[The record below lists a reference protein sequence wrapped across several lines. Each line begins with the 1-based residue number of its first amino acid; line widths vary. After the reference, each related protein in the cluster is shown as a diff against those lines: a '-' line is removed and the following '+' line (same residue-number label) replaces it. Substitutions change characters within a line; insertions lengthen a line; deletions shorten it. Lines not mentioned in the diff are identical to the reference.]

1 MKINLIFKKISVLIT
16 FFLVLQNLLFAQ
28 SAVQTVRGV
37 VVDKISQSPLPGV
50 SIVISNGTFQNG
62 ISTDIEGIF
71 RLKEVP
77 VGKISLKISYIGYK
91 EILMQNVV
99 LNAGKELVINVNLEE
114 DIKAINEVVITAKEE
129 KNKPLNTMSTVSTR
143 TFSVEETQKFA
154 AAVNDPARMA
164 TSFAGVVQA
173 GDGNNHIAI
182 RGNSPNGL
190 LWRMEGVEIPN
201 PNHFSS
207 VGTSGGGISIL
218 SAQLLSNSDFSTGA
232 FAAEYGN
239 ALSGVFDLRLRKGN
253 NEKKEYTMQLG
264 ILGADFAAEGPFKKG
279 YNGSYLVNYRY
290 STLNLLGKIG
300 VPMGDAITNF
310 QDISYHVFLPTNN
323 LGNFTLFGFAGQ
335 SYQIVKAKKDSLQW
349 LEDAFYQYDS
359 KFYANTG
366 AFGASNT
373 KLFNNQSYLKTVLM
387 FSGTQNG
394 FNADKLS
401 YNYNDLKR
409 EQDESYNQTKITLSS
424 TYTKKVNAK
433 NNLRTGFILNQLGYQ
448 LLQKSSLDTNVML
461 TKINI
466 KGNTQSIQ
474 GFFQWNT
481 QVNQRLSTNV
491 GLHYY
496 QLLLNNTYA
505 IEPRAAL
512 KFELNNR
519 QNLTLG
525 YGLHSQLQPIG
536 VYFAESTSESG
547 QKITP
552 NSNLPLSKAHHVVLG
567 YDWNINNHE
576 HIKTEVYY
584 QHLFNVPISKDT
596 NNTFSMLNITEGYNT
611 SALQSNGLG
620 KNYGVELTYERFLF
634 RNLYYLL
641 SGSVFES
648 KYRAANNNWYNSR
661 FNTNYNLTVT
671 LGKEWTLSEKYK
683 NKIIGFNL
691 KSIYTGGFRNTP
703 IDINKSIAK
712 GDAVYDYSQ
721 TYTLRNP
728 DYFRLDLRLSLKR
741 NYKHM
746 TTTLAFDLQ
755 NATNRKNVGGQFYNA
770 KTASVKWFYQAPMIP
785 ILSYKVEF

>member
-1 MKINLIFKKISVLIT
+1 
-16 FFLVLQNLLFAQ
+16 
-28 SAVQTVRGV
+28 
-37 VVDKISQSPLPGV
+37 
-50 SIVISNGTFQNG
+50 
-62 ISTDIEGIF
+62 
-71 RLKEVP
+71 
-77 VGKISLKISYIGYK
+77 
-91 EILMQNVV
+91 
-99 LNAGKELVINVNLEE
+99 
-114 DIKAINEVVITAKEE
+114 
-129 KNKPLNTMSTVSTR
+129 
-143 TFSVEETQKFA
+143 
-154 AAVNDPARMA
+154 
-164 TSFAGVVQA
+164 
-173 GDGNNHIAI
+173 
-182 RGNSPNGL
+182 
-190 LWRMEGVEIPN
+190 
-201 PNHFSS
+201 
-207 VGTSGGGISIL
+207 
-218 SAQLLSNSDFSTGA
+218 
-232 FAAEYGN
+232 
-239 ALSGVFDLRLRKGN
+239 
-253 NEKKEYTMQLG
+253 
-264 ILGADFAAEGPFKKG
+264 
-279 YNGSYLVNYRY
+279 
-290 STLNLLGKIG
+290 
-300 VPMGDAITNF
+300 
-310 QDISYHVFLPTNN
+310 
-323 LGNFTLFGFAGQ
+323 
-335 SYQIVKAKKDSLQW
+335 
-349 LEDAFYQYDS
+349 
-359 KFYANTG
+359 
-366 AFGASNT
+366 
-373 KLFNNQSYLKTVLM
+373 
-387 FSGTQNG
+387 
-394 FNADKLS
+394 
-401 YNYNDLKR
+401 
-409 EQDESYNQTKITLSS
+409 
-424 TYTKKVNAK
+424 
-433 NNLRTGFILNQLGYQ
+433 
-448 LLQKSSLDTNVML
+448 ML
-461 TKINI
+461 TKINN
-466 KGNTQSIQ
+466 KGNTQSLQ

-481 QVNQRLSTNV
+481 QVNQRLSTNI

-536 VYFAESTSESG
+536 VYFAESTNESG

-584 QHLFNVPISKDT
+584 QHLFNVPVSKDT
-596 NNTFSMLNITEGYNT
+596 SNTFSMLNITDGYNT

-648 KYRAANNNWYNSR
+648 KYRASNNIWYNSR

-671 LGKEWTLSEKYK
+671 LGKEWTLSEKRK
-683 NKIIGFNL
+683 NKVIGFNL

-721 TYTLRNP
+721 TYALRNP
-728 DYFRLDLRLSLKR
+728 DYFRLDLRVSLKR

>member
-1 MKINLIFKKISVLIT
+1 MKNTHALKNIILFIAS
-16 FFLVLQNLLFAQ
+16 FLLLQNIAIAQ
-28 SAVQTVRGV
+28 SVQNVRGI

-50 SIVISNGTFQNG
+50 AIVVTNGTFQIGNSSDLDG
-62 ISTDIEGIF
+62 NFKFKD
-71 RLKEVP
+71 VP
-77 VGKISLKISYIGYK
+77 VGKITLKFSYMGYK

-99 LNAGKELVINVNLEE
+99 LNAGKELVININLEE

-129 KNKPLNTMSTVSTR
+129 KNKPLNAMSTVSTR

-264 ILGADFAAEGPFKKG
+264 VLGADFAAEGPFKKG
-279 YNGSYLVNYRY
+279 YNGSYLINYRY

-300 VPMGDAITNF
+300 VPLGDAITNF
-310 QDISYHVFLPTNN
+310 QDISYNVFLPTNK

-335 SYQIVKAKKDSLQW
+335 SYQIVKAKKDSLLWQ
-349 LEDAFYQYDS
+349 EDAYYQYDS

-394 FNADKLS
+394 FNDDRLS
-401 YNYNDLKR
+401 SNYKDLKR
-409 EQDESYNQTKITLSS
+409 EQEESYNQTKITLSS

-448 LLQKSSLDTNVML
+448 LLQKSSIDTNIML

-536 VYFAESTSESG
+536 VYFAESTNESG

-584 QHLFNVPISKDT
+584 QQLFNVPVSKDT
-596 NNTFSMLNITEGYNT
+596 SNTFSMLNITDGYNT

-648 KYRAANNNWYNSR
+648 KYRASNNIWYNSR

-671 LGKEWTLSEKYK
+671 LGKEWTLSEKRK
-683 NKIIGFNL
+683 NKVIGFNL

-728 DYFRLDLRLSLKR
+728 DYFRLDLRVSLKR

>member
-1 MKINLIFKKISVLIT
+1 MKNTLAPKNIILFIT
-16 FFLVLQNLLFAQ
+16 SFLLLQCFTFAQ
-28 SAVQTVRGV
+28 TVQNVRGI

-50 SIVISNGTFQNG
+50 AVLITSGTFQIGN
-62 ISTDIEGIF
+62 STDLDGNF
-71 RLKEVP
+71 KFKEVP
-77 VGKISLKISYIGYK
+77 VGKISLKFSYMGYK

-129 KNKPLNTMSTVSTR
+129 KNKPLNAMSTVSTR

-279 YNGSYLVNYRY
+279 YNGSYLINYRY

-310 QDISYHVFLPTNN
+310 QDVSYNVFLPTNN

-335 SYQIVKAKKDSLQW
+335 SYQIVEAKKDSLKW
-349 LEDAFYQYDS
+349 LEDSYYQYDS

-394 FNADKLS
+394 FNDDKLS
-401 YNYNDLKR
+401 SNYKDLKR
-409 EQDESYNQTKITLSS
+409 EQEESYTQTKITLSS

-433 NNLRTGFILNQLGYQ
+433 NNLRTGFIINQLGYQ
-448 LLQKSSLDTNVML
+448 LLQKSSIDTNIML
-461 TKINI
+461 IKINN
-466 KGNTQSIQ
+466 KGNTQSLQ

-481 QVNQRLSTNV
+481 QVNQRLSTNI

-496 QLLLNNTYA
+496 QLILNNTYA

-536 VYFAESTSESG
+536 VYFAESTNESG

-596 NNTFSMLNITEGYNT
+596 SNTFSMLNITEGYNT

-648 KYRAANNNWYNSR
+648 KYRASNNIWYNSR

-671 LGKEWTLSEKYK
+671 LGKEWTLSEKRK
-683 NKIIGFNL
+683 NKVIGFNL

-728 DYFRLDLRLSLKR
+728 DYFRLDLRVSLKR

>member
-1 MKINLIFKKISVLIT
+1 MKNTLAPKNIILFIAS
-16 FFLVLQNLLFAQ
+16 FLLLQCFTFAQ
-28 SAVQTVRGV
+28 TVQNVRGI

-50 SIVISNGTFQNG
+50 AVLITSGTFQIGN
-62 ISTDIEGIF
+62 STDLDGNF
-71 RLKEVP
+71 KFKEVP
-77 VGKISLKISYIGYK
+77 VGKISLKFSYMGYK

-129 KNKPLNTMSTVSTR
+129 KNKPLNAMSTVSTR

-279 YNGSYLVNYRY
+279 YNGSYLINYRY

-310 QDISYHVFLPTNN
+310 QDVSYNVFLPANN

-349 LEDAFYQYDS
+349 LEDSYYQYDS

-401 YNYNDLKR
+401 NNYKDLKR
-409 EQDESYNQTKITLSS
+409 EQEESYTQTKITLSS

-433 NNLRTGFILNQLGYQ
+433 NNLRTGFIINQLGYQ
-448 LLQKSSLDTNVML
+448 LLQKSGLDTNIML
-461 TKINI
+461 TKINN
-466 KGNTQSIQ
+466 KGNTQSLQ

-496 QLLLNNTYA
+496 QFLLNNTYA

-525 YGLHSQLQPIG
+525 YGMHSQLQPIG
-536 VYFAESTSESG
+536 VYFAESTNQSG

-584 QHLFNVPISKDT
+584 QHLFNVPISKDSS
-596 NNTFSMLNITEGYNT
+596 NTFSMLNITEGYNT

-648 KYRAANNNWYNSR
+648 KYRASNNVWYNSR

-671 LGKEWTLSEKYK
+671 LGKEWTLSEKRK
-683 NKIIGFNL
+683 NKVIGFNL

-728 DYFRLDLRLSLKR
+728 DYFRLDLRVSLKR